1 MMLAVIWSGASN
13 ASDVF
18 LLVAAIVA
26 AVDAVLVALKGAP
39 EAALLPAAVALIA
52 LGLLAV

>member
-1 MMLAVIWSGASN
+1 MNATIWAGATN

-26 AVDAVLVALKGAP
+26 VIDAVLILLKGAP
-39 EAALLPAAVALIA
+39 EAALLPVAVALVA
-52 LGLLAV
+52 LGLLAI

>member
-1 MMLAVIWSGASN
+1 MTSTIWQGAGN

-26 AVDAVLVALKGAP
+26 AVDAVLVALKRAP
-39 EAALLPAAVALIA
+39 EAALLPVAVALIA
-52 LGLLAV
+52 LGLLAI

>member
-1 MMLAVIWSGASN
+1 MLAVIWSGATT

-26 AVDAVLVALKGAP
+26 GIDAVIQLAGDVPAL
-39 EAALLPAAVALIA
+39 ALLPAAVCLIA

>member
-1 MMLAVIWSGASN
+1 MLAVIWSGASN

>member
-1 MMLAVIWSGASN
+1 MIGVIWTGAAT

-26 AVDAVLVALKGAP
+26 AVDVVLVALKGVP
-39 EAALLPAAVALIA
+39 EAALLPAAVAFVA